1 MDYKEKIIEM
11 LKNIENEKY
20 LELAYGFIK
29 PLYEESS
36 KADKSVEYKNA

>member
-29 PLYEESS
+29 PLYEES